1 MSKLAVKYNNNL
13 NEMPLR
19 NFSVSELNLFF
30 TICAN
35 VKEKGTNKVTYSFD
49 KLRELS
55 NYQFTGND
63 RFVKDLE
70 STYDK
75 LLELKIKLEN
85 DSKLIMFNLFNY
97 FEVDKD
103 NHVVEIAVNEHFE
116 YILNDLN
123 IGNFTRF
130 PLVEYTGINST
141 YTKALYTH
149 LKQWK
154 SVGKWEISI
163 EDFRE
168 LLQVPKSYRISNI
181 DQVILNP
188 SIKELTPFFKGL
200 KVFKL
205 DRNGKLSGRG
215 RPVKTIRF
223 TFQQQD
229 DSKPSIS
236 SDKRVYG
243 KHNNVFLTDK
253 EVNYIVKE
261 MSSKYIIEEVSE
273 WKLNNPSDH
282 NNKDFDLIKTFTRN
296 KEKYKDINYEK

>member
-13 NEMPLR
+13 NQMPLR
-19 NFSVSELNLFF
+19 NFSVSELNIFF

-35 VKEKGTNKVTYSFD
+35 IKEKGTNKVTYEFD
-49 KLRELS
+49 KLKELS
-55 NYQFTGND
+55 NYQFTGNE
-63 RFVKDLE
+63 RFITDLE

-75 LLELKIKLEN
+75 LLGLKTKLEN
-85 DSKLIMFNLFNY
+85 ESKLIMFNLFNY
-97 FEVDKD
+97 FEIDKD
-103 NHVVEIAVNEHFE
+103 NHTVEIAVNEHFE

-130 PLVEYTGINST
+130 PLVEYTDINST

-154 SVGKWEISI
+154 SQGKWELSI

-168 LLQVPKSYRISNI
+168 VLQVPKSYRMSDI
-181 DQVILNP
+181 DRQILNP
-188 SIKELTPFFKGL
+188 AMKDLSPYFVGL

-205 DRNGKLSGRG
+205 DRKGKLSGKG
-215 RPVKTIRF
+215 RPVKKIRF

-229 DSKPSIS
+229 DSIQKIS
-236 SDKRVYG
+236 SDKRIYG

-253 EVNYIVKE
+253 EVNIVAKE
-261 MSSKYIIEEVSE
+261 MRSKYLIDEVSE
-273 WKLNNPSDH
+273 WKLNNPSEH
-282 NNKDFDLIKTFTRN
+282 NNKDFELIKTFKVNQN
-296 KEKYKDINYEK
+296 KKEFKF